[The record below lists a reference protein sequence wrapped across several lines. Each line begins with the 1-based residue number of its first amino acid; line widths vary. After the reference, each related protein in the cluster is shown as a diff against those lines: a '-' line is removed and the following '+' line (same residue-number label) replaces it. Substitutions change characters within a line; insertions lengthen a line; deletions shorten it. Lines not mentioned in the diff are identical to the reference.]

1 MPPPPPDVHYK
12 KVVSLRQW
20 RFHYGHSILS
30 WFSGNEELFKERDQ
44 KDDEFLDRLKE
55 FKIDSTDPQSEKV
68 RKPNNEGWLTSS
80 DVLFQSIQ
88 WPVETSKFGSCG
100 QFLPGKGGGGG
111 DSRGRGEKMEG
122 RLPDHKQIC
131 RKFTFTCFSMFGYVQ
146 FLFSLCAF
154 SCPFS
159 LFLMSSYL
167 TELLMLSWRLGR
179 GDTLWCLS

>member
-12 KVVSLRQW
+12 W
-20 RFHYGHSILS
+20 RFHCGHSILS

-100 QFLPGKGGGGG
+100 QFLPGRGGGVIL
-111 DSRGRGEKMEG
+111 GEKMEG

-131 RKFTFTCFSMFGYVQ
+131 RKFTFTCFSTFGYVQ

-167 TELLMLSWRLGR
+167 TELLMLS
-179 GDTLWCLS
+179 